1 MTKQHIGLIG
11 LGSMGTPLAYNL
23 LAAGYPLTVYNRTA
37 EKVKPLVEKGAK
49 QADKPE
55 DVAQPGGIVITM
67 LSNDEAVK
75 AVALND
81 AFASRL
87 GQGGIHLSMSTI
99 APDTAR
105 QLAEHHARFG
115 VSYVATPVLGRP
127 QAIADRKAW
136 ACISGE
142 ASAREIAKPIL
153 LAGAVQSVYE
163 FGDEPAAANVVKL
176 AGNFLI
182 ASAIEA
188 MSEAMTMAEKS
199 GIDRQALLN
208 LLTETVFNCPA
219 YKSYGQTI
227 VKQQYDESVGFKLP
241 LGLKDM
247 NLVLQQAREA
257 ETPMPLAQ
265 LLQNRLQTAV
275 AKGRTEWD
283 WTGLA
288 AGAAEDAGML

>member
-1 MTKQHIGLIG
+1 MDKQHIGLIG

-49 QADKPE
+49 QAEKPA

-87 GQGGIHLSMSTI
+87 GKGGIHLSMSTI

-105 QLAEHHARFG
+105 QLAEHHAQFG
-115 VSYVATPVLGRP
+115 VAYVATPVLGRP

-142 ASAREIAKPIL
+142 ASARDVAKPIL
-153 LAGAVQSVYE
+153 LAGAVQAVYE
-163 FGDEPAAANVVKL
+163 FGDEPAAASVVKL

-188 MSEAMTMAEKS
+188 LSEAMTMAGKS
-199 GIDRQALLN
+199 GIDRQALLT
-208 LLTETVFNCPA
+208 LLTETVFDCPA

-227 VKQQYDESVGFKLP
+227 VKQRYDESVGFKLP

-247 NLVLQQAREA
+247 KLVLQQADEA
-257 ETPMPLAQ
+257 GTPMPLAQ

-275 AKGRTEWD
+275 AKGRTDWD

-288 AGAAEDAGML
+288 AGAAEDAGL

>member
-1 MTKQHIGLIG
+1 MAKQHIGLIG

-49 QADKPE
+49 QADKSE
-55 DVAQPGGIVITM
+55 DVAQPGGLVITM

-75 AVALND
+75 EVAMND

-87 GQGGIHLSMSTI
+87 GKGGIHLSMSTI
-99 APDTAR
+99 SPDTAR

-115 VSYVATPVLGRP
+115 VLYVAAPVLGRP

-136 ACISGE
+136 ACVSGE
-142 ASAREIAKPIL
+142 ASAREVAKPIL
-153 LAGAVQSVYE
+153 LAGAVQSVYD

-188 MSEAMTMAEKS
+188 MSEAMTVAGKS
-199 GIDRQALLN
+199 GIDRQTLLN
-208 LLTETVFNCPA
+208 LLTETIFPSPI
-219 YKSYGQTI
+219 YKNYGQTI
-227 VKQQYDESVGFKLP
+227 IDRTYDKPGGFRLP

-247 NLVLQQAREA
+247 NLVLQLASEA

-275 AKGRTEWD
+275 AKGRTDWD

-288 AGAAEDAGML
+288 AGAADDAGL